1 MNTKYFLLLLT
12 FFFCSVAF
20 STSNSIY
27 KINISGTI
35 DNGLAPYVERGIK
48 EAEADSANYILFE
61 INTFGGRVDAATM
74 IKDHIINTKIP
85 TVAYVNKRAI
95 SAGSL
100 IALSCNK
107 LIMAEGSSMG
117 ATTVVDQKGE
127 KQSEK
132 AQSFMRA
139 EMGSAAESNHR
150 RKDIAQ
156 AMVDEDIEII
166 NLTEK
171 GKLLTLTAKDAKE
184 FGMCDTVLSSNQ
196 EIYQYLQ
203 MKDPTIVEV
212 SVSAAENIVRFL
224 TNPVISSLLMSLG
237 FLGLIFEIK
246 TPGWGVGGT
255 VGIVALGLF
264 FGSHYIINMAD
275 HVEIVIFLA
284 GLTMLMLEIFVIPGF
299 GIAGVLGITGILLS
313 MYMTMVGRFPTGDDL
328 ISAGATLSSAFIL
341 TVIGIYIMIKK
352 LPEME
357 LFAFLVVK
365 NQHVS
370 GSGVK
375 SSLKDQQLIGLTG
388 VTTTD
393 LRLAGKIRI
402 DQKEY
407 QAISKDEYI
416 QRGETIMVE
425 RVEGNKIV
433 VIRDDKSS
441 TNDKSVSK

>member
-1 MNTKYFLLLLT
+1 MNTKYFLLLLLP
-12 FFFCSVAF
+12 FFFYSVAF

-35 DNGLAPYVERGIK
+35 DNGLAPYVERAIK

-61 INTFGGRVDAATM
+61 INTFGGRVDAATT

-100 IALSCNK
+100 IALSCHK

-117 ATTVVDQKGE
+117 ATTVVNQKGE

-184 FGMCDTVLSSNQ
+184 FGMCDTVLSNYQ

-203 MKDPTIVEV
+203 MKDPIIIEV

-299 GIAGVLGITGILLS
+299 GIAGILGITGILLS

-357 LFAFLVVK
+357 LFDFLVVK
-365 NQHVS
+365 NRHAS
-370 GSGVK
+370 GSAVK
-375 SSLKDQQLIGLTG
+375 SSLKDQQLVGLTG
-388 VTTTD
+388 TATTD
-393 LRLAGKIRI
+393 LRLAGKIKI
-402 DQKEY
+402 GQKEY

-416 QRGETIMVE
+416 QRGETIIVE
-425 RVEGNKIV
+425 KVQGNKIV
-433 VIRDDKSS
+433 VIKRNETQETK
-441 TNDKSVSK
+441 